1 MGGASYPMNLN
12 NQNYQKSLA
21 EDLKGVSAA
30 LENAVEQ
37 LDFIIQGMLTECLCE
52 YPPEKEGCACCN

>member
-1 MGGASYPMNLN
+1 MGGMSYPMNMN

-30 LENAVEQ
+30 LENAIEQ
-37 LDFIIQGMLTECLCE
+37 LDFLIQNMLIECDCE
-52 YPPEKEGCACCN
+52 DGCCK

>member
-1 MGGASYPMNLN
+1 MGGQPMNWIEM
-12 NQNYQKSLA
+12 NYQKSLA

-37 LDFIIQGMLTECLCE
+37 LDFIIQSMLNECDRE
-52 YPPEKEGCACCN
+52 DGCCK

>member
-12 NQNYQKSLA
+12 NQKSLA

-37 LDFIIQGMLTECLCE
+37 LDFLIQTMLIECDCE
-52 YPPEKEGCACCN
+52 DGCCK